1 MLSEMGVNMKDYT
14 CVWTNQYDFILNYS
28 IVDGNLVLNM
38 ASGKLKT
45 YPYSIEKEKEILE
58 KMRQQVINCSSFR
71 CNEKEILRES
81 LRWGILDSSS
91 LLVSFYIMVSR
102 SLDFSTTGVFFIA
115 LLYCTTKRLLILK
128 NSYENIQDYNKNEL
142 YVENEEALKDSIATY
157 YKKRIDT
164 SSRNIVQPKEIKSI
178 SINSMDKINYREL
191 KDLVDTIINDRND
204 GFTYSFSQDKKI
216 DKLVKKI

>member
-1 MLSEMGVNMKDYT
+1 M
-14 CVWTNQYDFILNYS
+14 
-28 IVDGNLVLNM
+28 
-38 ASGKLKT
+38 
-45 YPYSIEKEKEILE
+45 
-58 KMRQQVINCSSFR
+58 
-71 CNEKEILRES
+71 
-81 LRWGILDSSS
+81 DSSS